1 MVAKDHIL
9 GVRPARILAL
19 TMLGYLISSVASAE
33 ESVAPVASPLNASVP
48 NSESAS
54 GKSLWL
60 PQTRPDWDS
69 LVARQ
74 VDGRDFGTTSDD
86 ESGEVTVTAA
96 ELLPMHGIYDEMWAG
111 ILAPVWAIMHPT
123 QAWRILVPIPPK

>member
-19 TMLGYLISSVASAE
+19 TILGYLISSVASAE
-33 ESVAPVASPLNASVP
+33 ESVAPVASPLKASVP
-48 NSESAS
+48 NSEA

-60 PQTRPDWDS
+60 PQTRFDWDS
-69 LVARQ
+69 LVAKQ
-74 VDGRDFGTTSDD
+74 VEARDFGLNSGD

-123 QAWRILVPIPPK
+123 QAWRIFVPIPPK